1 MDEFVGDA
9 AVTKSGATLVYGPYK
24 DIPASAGAAF
34 LGKYQQPVTVH
45 YYHEQP
51 VLEVR
56 KLKRSVEISHW
67 GANINTQDEI
77 SLHNA
82 GPK

>member
-1 MDEFVGDA
+1 MEVFVGDA
-9 AVTKSGATLVYGPYK
+9 AVTKTGATVVYGPYK
-24 DIPASAGAAF
+24 DIPASTSAKF
-34 LGKYQQPVTVH
+34 IEKYQQPVTVH

-56 KLKRSVEISHW
+56 KLKRAVEISHW
-67 GANINTQDEI
+67 GANINTQDDI
-77 SLHNA
+77 TLYNA